1 MGFHGTIIFC
11 GTDNLQMVRLLHFSL
26 QANMMKNFGQ
36 LARPFAAFLP
46 ISGQRENT
54 GALMELGNGIQAK
67 TGQQTILVVDDNQ
80 AEIEMLKEAIS
91 EVCPG
96 LILQTVM
103 SGEDCLAV
111 LRRTGRGSDTAR
123 PDLILL
129 DLNMPGIS
137 GRAVLAEI
145 KSDPDL
151 CHVPV
156 IILTTSGTDKDV
168 IDTYRRHANS
178 YIIKPLSYSELKE
191 MVGQLLHYWLQ
202 VARIPAT
209 C

>member
-1 MGFHGTIIFC
+1 
-11 GTDNLQMVRLLHFSL
+11 MV
-26 QANMMKNFGQ
+26 
-36 LARPFAAFLP
+36 
-46 ISGQRENT
+46 
-54 GALMELGNGIQAK
+54 ALMESASGIQVK

-96 LILQTVM
+96 LILRTVM
-103 SGEDCLAV
+103 CGEDCLVV
-111 LRRTGRGSDTAR
+111 LRRTGMEGVTDW

-129 DLNMPGIS
+129 DLNMPGMS

-156 IILTTSGTDKDV
+156 IILTTSGTEKDV
-168 IDTYRRHANS
+168 IDTYRLHANS
-178 YIIKPLSYSELKE
+178 YIIKPLSYNELKE
-191 MVGQLLHYWLQ
+191 MVGQLLHYWLR

-209 C
+209 RRGAWCLPLS